1 MNNVIPPRT
10 NVRGDGMPVRCVI
23 YCRISRDNEGDGWG
37 VGDQEKRC
45 RQLAQQ
51 MRWEVVTVITDNDLS
66 ASRHARKQRPGWERL
81 KIILELGQADAIVTQ
96 EVSRL
101 TRRPKEFF
109 ELQEANPKLK
119 IKTADE
125 FIDLAKGIGSFMA
138 GIKAIVDAEESER
151 MAKRIR
157 RRKESDALNGRPH
170 PGGHRVFGYE
180 GAKRNADG
188 IIVNKGKLNTVVIER
203 EAALIREAAQRIL
216 TGDGLKTVADDWNRR
231 GLPTV
236 TGTRWS
242 DVVIRQVL
250 TRPHVAGY
258 RNHPRVGMV
267 RGAWEPIID
276 KPTFDKLQRALR
288 PKQQRVSGYRY
299 LLTGLLYCWK
309 CDGALTGKFAKGAH
323 RYKCE
328 ASRDGLRRCYAVSR
342 LAQPLEGYVVEEVL
356 KYLEKHPPLVHEHHT
371 NDELEG
377 QLVEALDTYK
387 ADLEQLTLD
396 YYEHHLISRELFV
409 RTAETFNE
417 RIATIEEKLGELS
430 TSRAFLAVSDDDIRG
445 TWERITSFEW
455 QRNLLRS
462 AVERID
468 VQRVGKGC
476 HSFDSAAIAI
486 TWRA

>member
-1 MNNVIPPRT
+1 MSDVVSSRT
-10 NVRGDGMPVRCVI
+10 HVREGEMVRCII
-23 YCRISRDNEGDGWG
+23 YCRISRDHADGWG

-66 ASRHARKQRPGWERL
+66 ASRHARKKRPGWERL
-81 KIILELGQADAIVTQ
+81 KLMLELGQADAIVVQ

-109 ELQEANPKLK
+109 ELQEANPRLK

-157 RRKESDALNGRPH
+157 RRKESDALNGRSH

-180 GAKRNADG
+180 GAKRNDDG
-188 IIVNKGKLNTVVIER
+188 IIVNKGRINTVVIEE
-203 EAALIREAAQRIL
+203 EATLIREAAQRIL
-216 TGDGLKTVADDWNRR
+216 TGDGAKTIADDWNRR
-231 GLPTV
+231 GIPTV
-236 TGTRWS
+236 TGARWS
-242 DVVIRQVL
+242 DVVIRQIL

-276 KPTFDKLQRALR
+276 KPTYDKLQRALR
-288 PKQQRVSGYRY
+288 PRQQRSVGYRY

-309 CDGALTGKFAKGAH
+309 CEGALTGKFAKGAY

-342 LAQPLEGYVVEEVL
+342 LAQPLEAYVIEETL
-356 KYLEKHPPLVHEHHT
+356 KYLEKRPPIVHEHHA

-377 QLVEALDTYK
+377 QLIEALDTYR

-455 QRNLLRS
+455 RRNLLRS
-462 AVERID
+462 AIERIE

-476 HSFDSAAIAI
+476 HTFDSSAIPI
-486 TWRA
+486 TFRA